1 MGYPDFLKVAV
12 QFGMLGGYFRH
23 ILGKTVSFSF
33 RQGTSFQPCQPSPE
47 KNFFPKWKKKV
58 SKIEDIW
65 YNIDD
70 LPKNHK
76 RGRRGFTMPTL
87 MSSVLPIVVREGLKE
102 ENIEAVV
109 GLVLKGGK
117 KISSKVAEY
126 LEKRKQQGGTGEEI
140 PDEVQKE
147 VQETVREL
155 MEEQARPVYM
165 GGVAFL
171 FEKEMDN
178 EKKEALGQILTNSN
192 EDAEGLTYEKEE
204 DEEYQ
209 GKVDQF
215 MGDNY
220 GRSLYENE
228 NDYCIGDGSM
238 YLNFAFDEE
247 EDSYRLYDEDAVR
260 GLADALNRL
269 LGDRYIT
276 GFFTY

>member
-1 MGYPDFLKVAV
+1 
-12 QFGMLGGYFRH
+12 
-23 ILGKTVSFSF
+23 
-33 RQGTSFQPCQPSPE
+33 
-47 KNFFPKWKKKV
+47 
-58 SKIEDIW
+58 
-65 YNIDD
+65 
-70 LPKNHK
+70 
-76 RGRRGFTMPTL
+76 MPTL
-87 MSSVLPIVVREGLKE
+87 MGAVLPIVVREGLKE

-171 FEKEMDN
+171 FEKVMDN